1 MTTIAREAAAPP
13 LRSEASHG
21 SSATDSSRVLGSTS
35 TGRTSAR
42 SFKRASG
49 SQARRPSS
57 IHDHHSPVSP
67 TPFAAARA
75 TAASL
80 RKQRSAYK
88 PPSDFKS
95 VWRSPGCNCQIPD
108 IIKEA
113 YQRLQQLHRSH
124 KVAPADDKKEDPTPN
139 LHRDPWR
146 PVFRSPDIIPL
157 PPITKAPKQHAV
169 FDAKVRK
176 VLPRSKI
183 LELNPRD
190 IYIGMERVGSG
201 ANGAVISASKRS
213 SKKAQVA
220 IKRCY
225 IEDHDTH
232 HHTYILRELRIMGCM
247 SHTNLI
253 ELTEAC
259 MWGDYLWMAME
270 LMTCSVFGLLFNVS
284 VGLPESYAVR
294 IAHEVLEGLVYLH
307 ARNYMHRDVKC
318 ENILLSRSGQV
329 KLADFGLATPLNK
342 TNSARLGTA
351 KWMAP
356 EVVSETPYT
365 ENVDIWSLAI
375 TMIEMMDRVPPL
387 YYLDGNREIFA
398 EILYGQQPNFNFTM
412 PSPAM
417 AELIAW
423 MLDSDG
429 KRRPGAKCVL
439 TRIKQEMMSGG
450 LKCARPADLGA
461 LVQEVFPAD
470 AKPKQQQEI
479 TEL

>member
-1 MTTIAREAAAPP
+1 
-13 LRSEASHG
+13 
-21 SSATDSSRVLGSTS
+21 
-35 TGRTSAR
+35 
-42 SFKRASG
+42 
-49 SQARRPSS
+49 
-57 IHDHHSPVSP
+57 
-67 TPFAAARA
+67 
-75 TAASL
+75 
-80 RKQRSAYK
+80 
-88 PPSDFKS
+88 
-95 VWRSPGCNCQIPD
+95 
-108 IIKEA
+108 
-113 YQRLQQLHRSH
+113 
-124 KVAPADDKKEDPTPN
+124 
-139 LHRDPWR
+139 
-146 PVFRSPDIIPL
+146 
-157 PPITKAPKQHAV
+157 
-169 FDAKVRK
+169 DAKVRK

-190 IYIGMERVGSG
+190 IYVGMERVGSG

-247 SHTNLI
+247 SHPNLI
-253 ELTEAC
+253 QLTEAC

-294 IAHEVLEGLVYLH
+294 IAHECLEGLVYLH

-365 ENVDIWSLAI
+365 ENVDVWSLAI
-375 TMIEMMDRVPPL
+375 TIIEMMDRVPPL

-398 EILYGQQPNFNFTM
+398 EILCGQQPNFNFTM

-417 AELIAW
+417 AELISW
-423 MLDSDG
+423 MLHPDG

-439 TRIKQEMMSGG
+439 TVRFLCNLIG
-450 LKCARPADLGA
+450 LLNLFSYSRD
-461 LVQEVFPAD
+461 
-470 AKPKQQQEI
+470 I
-479 TEL
+479 YIYNI